1 MSGSKR
7 IGASTIRFE
16 TAPVF
21 LSWANCGGKM
31 EAQGPLSRYFDL
43 LEEDSFWGEKTWER
57 AENVMQIRA
66 MEMALEKAKLSK
78 EDIHLAFGGDLLNQ
92 CTGTSFAM
100 RHWQMPYFGAYT
112 ACATMAESL
121 ILAAMSIDGGF
132 AERTSAIASS
142 HYCTAERQYRT
153 PMPYGNQR
161 TPTAQ
166 WTATACGCCILG
178 AKGSG
183 PRITHAVPGR
193 IVDLGLN
200 DPNSMGAAM
209 APAAY
214 ETISAYFRDSGETP
228 ADFDLI
234 LTGDLG
240 RFGSDLLRDLFAKDG
255 IDMKQN
261 YFDCG
266 VLLYNISQQ
275 DMHCGGSGA
284 GCSAAV
290 LAGYLLNNLAGG
302 KWRRILF
309 APTGALLST
318 TSVFQGE
325 SIPGICHALVIE
337 AAKEGKA

>member
-1 MSGSKR
+1 
-7 IGASTIRFE
+7 
-16 TAPVF
+16 
-21 LSWANCGGKM
+21 M
-31 EAQGPLSRYFDL
+31 EAQGPLARYFDL
-43 LEEDSFWGEKTWER
+43 LEPDSFWGEKTWER
-57 AENVMQIRA
+57 AENVMQIHTMETALRKAQLRA
-66 MEMALEKAKLSK
+66 Q
-78 EDIHLAFGGDLLNQ
+78 DIDLTFGGDLLNQ

-100 RHWQMPYFGAYT
+100 RHFQRPFFGAYT
-112 ACATMAESL
+112 ACATIAESL

-132 AERTSAIASS
+132 AARCSAIASS

-166 WTATACGCCILG
+166 WTATACGCFLLG
-178 AKGSG
+178 AEGTG
-183 PRITHAVPGR
+183 PRITRAVAGT
-193 IVDLGLN
+193 IVDAGLN

-214 ETISAYFRDSGETP
+214 ETIAAYFRDCGESP

-240 RFGSDLLRDLFAKDG
+240 RFGSDLLRELFSRDG
-255 IDMKQN
+255 IDLGKN
-261 YFDCG
+261 YLDCG
-266 VLLYNISQQ
+266 VLLYDIAQQ

-290 LAGYLLNNLAGG
+290 LAGYLLGHLAQG

-309 APTGALLST
+309 VPTGALLST

-325 SIPGICHALVIE
+325 SIPAIAHALVIE
-337 AAKEGKA
+337 APKEEHA

>member
-1 MSGSKR
+1 MNSSKR
-7 IGASTIRFE
+7 IGSSTIRF
-16 TAPVF
+16 ASPPVF

-31 EAQGPLSRYFDL
+31 EARGPLSRYFDI
-43 LEEDSFWGEKTWER
+43 LEEDSFWGEQTWER
-57 AENVMQIRA
+57 AESAMQIRA
-66 MEMALEKAKLSK
+66 MELALKKAELKRS
-78 EDIHLAFGGDLLNQ
+78 DISLAFGGDLLNQ

-100 RHWQMPYFGAYT
+100 RHWGIPYFGAYT

-121 ILAAMSIDGGF
+121 ILAAMSIDGGY
-132 AERTSAIASS
+132 ADRSAAIASS

-178 AKGSG
+178 SKGSG

-193 IVDLGLN
+193 ITDLGLT

-214 ETISAYFRDSGETP
+214 ETISAYFRDTGESP
-228 ADFDLI
+228 KDFDLI

-240 RFGSDLLRDLFAKDG
+240 RFGSDILRELFQRDG
-255 IDMKQN
+255 IDMSKN

-266 VLLYNISQQ
+266 VLLYNIPKQ

-290 LAGYLLNNLAGG
+290 LAGYLLANLASG
-302 KWRRILF
+302 KWQRILF

-318 TSVFQGE
+318 TSTFQGE
-325 SIPGICHALVIE
+325 SIPGIAHALVIE
-337 AAKEGKA
+337 ADKEVKA